1 MVTEINSESTL
12 QEVLD
17 FQYSKAGGSLRSII
31 IRNRKGDCIVKPNVN
46 IRFYNCTFSS
56 FKSTENNI
64 FFFRNCTFKGEP
76 TNFNIE
82 KASIIADQDTSFETR
97 IRFKN
102 SSLQLMRTKNKA
114 SHIYENVQLFSYNSV
129 WEPVENSTDT
139 VGIFADNSRLILI
152 EDRISKWSEYFIK
165 ATNKSFIKIDKPS
178 EINTNNNPFLNI
190 KDSVIELWN
199 IKNLKDI
206 TQNNS
211 GKAIISL
218 DNSSF
223 LLNSPSTLRTNGT
236 YFESKN
242 SKITIE
248 KALKLISTND
258 SFFKTKDSNVLING
272 AEQVSSSSS
281 SLPLFKS
288 EGQENYILKNIK
300 ELKSVSKLITFE
312 KADIKIIGDN
322 SNTIQS
328 EKDVIFSGIDTSF
341 LLIKDINTIKSI
353 SSSIFNIKNT
363 TLNVD
368 NINVIESTS
377 PQGYILSSEKGSS
390 TFSNIFSIKSS
401 GEDLVRIENN
411 SKLSLFNVKNI
422 EGSGKNS
429 IKVLSNSKV
438 LCNNIEKIKSN
449 EEAIYLENSE
459 GIFKNIES
467 IQGEKALNGVSS
479 KARFFN
485 VINIEGDI
493 EGDRLDISFD
503 THTTP
508 SIVKKITLKGLPNN
522 LKEASFSGLMSIK
535 EAYFENYIIKNKNT
549 KWEGNVSL
557 KNAVFSEN
565 VNSSFENIALIDS
578 VLNNIKTRTGQI
590 TADSSVVTLTKSL
603 SSGISLNTLSS
614 VIGHSSIINDLILTN
629 SAASL
634 MTTDIPSMVL
644 SGKSSLLG
652 AGLSSTTATFNS
664 GDPSITG
671 VGLFVNSG
679 GNLGLQADNDIISE
693 ANYIREKSRS
703 EIIEDAVVK
712 ISNIVGN
719 TSVVVEPTQILE
731 SATNKIS
738 SIVASSSIITEPS
751 QIVLTSTTL
760 IKLVATS
767 EITLDA
773 TTINL

>member
-1 MVTEINSESTL
+1 MTTEINNESTL

-31 IRNRKGDCIVKPNVN
+31 IRNRKGDCVVKPNVN
-46 IRFYNCTFSS
+46 VRFYNCTFSS

-64 FFFRNCTFKGEP
+64 FFFRNCTFKGDP

-82 KASIIADQDTSFETR
+82 KANIIADQETSFETR

-129 WEPVENSTDT
+129 WEPVENSEDR

-152 EDRISKWSEYFIK
+152 EDRISKWAECFIK

-178 EINTNNNPFLNI
+178 EINTNNKPFLNI
-190 KDSVIELWN
+190 KDSVIEVWN

-211 GKAIISL
+211 ENAVITL
-218 DNSSF
+218 ENSSF
-223 LLNSPSTLRTNGT
+223 LLNSPNTLRTNGV
-236 YFESKN
+236 YFDSKN

-248 KALKLISTND
+248 KVVKLISTNN
-258 SFFKTKDSNVLING
+258 SFFKTKDSTLIING
-272 AEQVSSSSS
+272 AEQASSSSS

-288 EGQENYILKNIK
+288 EGQDNYILKNIK

-459 GIFKNIES
+459 GIFKNIS
-467 IQGEKALNGVSS
+467 NIQGQKALKGISS
-479 KARFFN
+479 KVKF
-485 VINIEGDI
+485 VGVTTIEGEI
-493 EGDRLDISFD
+493 EGDRLDISFIASA
-503 THTTP
+503 TP
-508 SIVKKITLKGLPNN
+508 STLDKITLTGTITN
-522 LKEASFSGLMSIK
+522 LKEASFSGPMTIK

-590 TADSSVVTLTKSL
+590 TANSSVLTLIKSPSSGVSL
-603 SSGISLNTLSS
+603 STLSS
-614 VIGHSSIINDLILTN
+614 VNGYSSIINSLTLED
-629 SAASL
+629 SGASL
-634 MTTDIPSMVL
+634 ITTDIPSMVL

-652 AGLSSTTATFNS
+652 VGLNNTTATFNS
-664 GDPSITG
+664 GDPSVAG
-671 VGLFVNSG
+671 VGLFINSG
-679 GNLGLQADNDIISE
+679 GNLGLQADMEVITE
-693 ANYIREKSRS
+693 ANYIREKARA
-703 EIIEDAVVK
+703 EIEEKA
-712 ISNIVGN
+712 
-719 TSVVVEPTQILE
+719 
-731 SATNKIS
+731 
-738 SIVASSSIITEPS
+738 
-751 QIVLTSTTL
+751 TTL
-760 IKLVATS
+760 IT
-767 EITLDA
+767 IDA
-773 TTINL
+773 TTINITGL

>member
-1 MVTEINSESTL
+1 MTTEINNESTL

-31 IRNRKGDCIVKPNVN
+31 IRNRKGDCVVKPNVN
-46 IRFYNCTFSS
+46 VRFYNCTFSS

-64 FFFRNCTFKGEP
+64 FFFRNCTFKGDP

-82 KASIIADQDTSFETR
+82 KANIIADQETSFETR

-129 WEPVENSTDT
+129 WEPVENSEDI

-152 EDRISKWSEYFIK
+152 EDRISKWAECFIK

-178 EINTNNNPFLNI
+178 EINTNNKPFLNI
-190 KDSVIELWN
+190 KDSVIEVWN

-211 GKAIISL
+211 ENAVITL
-218 DNSSF
+218 ENSSF
-223 LLNSPSTLRTNGT
+223 LLNSPNTLRTNGV
-236 YFESKN
+236 YFDSKN

-248 KALKLISTND
+248 KVVKLISTNN
-258 SFFKTKDSNVLING
+258 SFFKTKDSTLIING
-272 AEQVSSSSS
+272 AEQASSSSS

-353 SSSIFNIKNT
+353 NSSIFNIKNT

-459 GIFKNIES
+459 GIFKNIS
-467 IQGEKALNGVSS
+467 NIQGQKALKGISS
-479 KARFFN
+479 KVKF
-485 VINIEGDI
+485 VGVTTIEGEI
-493 EGDRLDISFD
+493 EGDRLDISFIASA
-503 THTTP
+503 TP
-508 SIVKKITLKGLPNN
+508 STLDKITLTGTITN
-522 LKEASFSGLMSIK
+522 LKEASFSGPMTIK
-535 EAYFENYIIKNKNT
+535 EAYFENYIIRGKNV
-549 KWEGNVSL
+549 KWTDDMSL
-557 KNAVFSEN
+557 
-565 VNSSFENIALIDS
+565 VNSIFLENINSSLQNLTLTNSILS
-578 VLNNIKTRTGQI
+578 NIKSTAGNITG
-590 TADSSVVTLTKSL
+590 DNSVIELTKGSATD
-603 SSGISLNTLSS
+603 ISLTTSSS
-614 VIGHSSIINDLILTN
+614 VIGKSTAISDIILTDGAGLL
-629 SAASL
+629 AAS
-634 MTTDIPSMVL
+634 TPSTVTL
-644 SGKSSLLG
+644 VGKSSLVG
-652 AGLSSTTATFNS
+652 IGLNDLTATFSS

-671 VGLFVNSG
+671 VGFFINSG
-679 GNLGLQADNDIISE
+679 GNLGLQADNEILEES
-693 ANYIREKSRS
+693 NYLREKLRS
-703 EIIEDAVVK
+703 EIVETAIIK

-719 TSVVVEPTQILE
+719 SLVTIEPTQIK
-731 SATNKIS
+731 NK
-738 SIVASSSIITEPS
+738 
-751 QIVLTSTTL
+751 TSDLIELKATTL
-760 IKLVATS
+760 IT
-767 EITLDA
+767 IDA
-773 TTINL
+773 TTVNITGL